1 MKGRIVLSTM
11 ALFGVLVV
19 GVAYLLVYVV
29 QLDPTARTMTVHVEL
44 AQSGGLLGRSDVTY
58 RGYRIGNVQ
67 QILLRPGGVGVD
79 VEIAAGTQ
87 IPVDTD
93 VVVAS
98 LSAAGEQYL
107 DFRPRTDSG
116 PYLADGAVIP
126 EKQTTTPVPFAQL
139 LAHVST
145 LAAQVDPKKLSVVVD
160 ELAKA
165 FHGTGP
171 ALEKILDGGDF
182 LLAGLQG
189 VLPQTV
195 SILKHSSITL
205 DTVVSLK
212 GDLTQLGSSGSSL
225 GEQLKKSD
233 PEIRA
238 LLDKSPGAFDLVDS
252 LIKENQPTMA
262 ALLGDLSTVSE
273 LVSVRVPAISAFLPA
288 LADAGN
294 ALTMVVRNGAA
305 QTLVDIY
312 PRPSC
317 DYETPRRPPTI
328 GGSPPPLLNVHC
340 TDADPTVQQRGA
352 GNAPRPPGDDT
363 AGPPPGSTGHER
375 AGLPAGSTAMSPPD
389 WLAQYLKS
397 IGQ

>member
-1 MKGRIVLSTM
+1 MKGRVLLSTV
-11 ALFGVLVV
+11 ALFGVFVV
-19 GVAYLLVYVV
+19 GVAYLLIDVV
-29 QLDPTARTMTVHVEL
+29 QIDPTARTMTVHVEL

-58 RGYRIGNVQ
+58 RGYRIGNVKD
-67 QILLRPGGVGVD
+67 ILLRPDGVAVD
-79 VEIAAGTQ
+79 VQIAAGTR
-87 IPVDTD
+87 IPADTD

-107 DFRPRTDSG
+107 DFRPRTDLG
-116 PYLADGAVIP
+116 PYLADGSVIA
-126 EKQTTTPVPFAQL
+126 EKDTSTPVPFAQL

-145 LAAQVDPKKLSVVVD
+145 LAAQVDPKKLTVVVD

-171 ALEKILDGGDF
+171 ALQKVLDGGQF

-195 SILKHSSITL
+195 SILNNSSITL
-205 DTVVSLK
+205 DTVNALK
-212 GDLTQLGSSGSSL
+212 GDLTQLGSSGTSL

-233 PEIRA
+233 PEIRK
-238 LLDKSPGAFDLVDS
+238 LLDQSPGAFDLVDS

-273 LVSVRVPAISAFLPA
+273 LVSVRTPAISAFLPA

-294 ALTMVVRNGAA
+294 ALTMIVRNGAVE
-305 QTLVDIY
+305 TLVDIY
-312 PRPSC
+312 PRPAC
-317 DYETPRRPPTI
+317 DYKTPRRPPTDA
-328 GGSPPPLLNVHC
+328 GSPPPLLNAHC
-340 TDADPTVQQRGA
+340 TDTDPTVQQRGS

-363 AGPPPGSTGHER
+363 AGPPPGSTGRER
-375 AGLPAGSTAMSPPD
+375 AGAPTASSSAE
-389 WLAQYLKS
+389 WLTEYLKS
-397 IGQ
+397 ITK